1 MAEWVLLPTELDCA
15 EANRHGNDNG
25 GQGGLGTG
33 VPVLVLLGGRLRLS
47 PIGCLLPL
55 ENRTPRRQRCTHGDD
70 SRNQTGN
77 GGNARAE

>member
-33 VPVLVLLGGRLRLS
+33 VPVLVLLGGEAAEAFPDWMSSTLR
-47 PIGCLLPL
+47 
-55 ENRTPRRQRCTHGDD
+55 EQDTP
-70 SRNQTGN
+70 
-77 GGNARAE
+77 